1 VLIDQRGFDWK
12 TGRFGWRAIRKPV
25 HTFDVDKG

>member
-12 TGRFGWRAIRKPV
+12 TGRFGWLAVRKPV
-25 HTFDVDKG
+25 HTFDID